1 MNEKYK
7 DMLHLPH
14 PVSATHPRMALQ
26 DRAAQFS
33 PFAALAGYDDALRET
48 ARRTDRFVELD
59 EDRKQELD
67 RQISYLQQHLLDT
80 VPVKIIYFVPDEKKE
95 GGAFVQKT
103 GYVKKLDSYRKTILL
118 TDDSCIDME
127 KITEIQITRESGR
140 NML

>member
-59 EDRKQELD
+59 EDRKQEID
-67 RQISYLQQHLLDT
+67 RQISYLQQHPLDT
-80 VPVKIIYFVPDEKKE
+80 VSVKIIYFVPDEKKE

-118 TDDSCIDME
+118 TDDTCIDME

>member
-48 ARRTDRFVELD
+48 ARRTDRFVEGQKAG
-59 EDRKQELD
+59 DRPPDFLFATASAGHSAGEN
-67 RQISYLQQHLLDT
+67 YL
-80 VPVKIIYFVPDEKKE
+80 FCA
-95 GGAFVQKT
+95 G
-103 GYVKKLDSYRKTILL
+103 
-118 TDDSCIDME
+118 
-127 KITEIQITRESGR
+127 
-140 NML
+140 

>member
-103 GYVKKLDSYRKTILL
+103 GYVKKLDSYQKTILL
-118 TDDSCIDME
+118 TDDTCIDME